1 MPRMLLLMVFSLLTD
16 CGSSNEIQPRAL
28 SFEREYGSGSGV
40 AFSSSSQQVY
50 GPITAVQ
57 IYETSSYISGIGL
70 RFGTSWAYYGG
81 SSGTRIE
88 WYLLQDEHITQVS
101 GKTAS
106 YVNEL
111 IFLTNKGRMFRAGV
125 SSGTSFNSFPLYSG
139 SVLRFVSGRYSS
151 SILTSIGFHWDHYHV
166 RNRS

>member
-57 IYETSSYISGIGL
+57 IYETSSYISGYGFQNYLKATFHKQVTPELGL
-70 RFGTSWAYYGG
+70 DLA
-81 SSGTRIE
+81 
-88 WYLLQDEHITQVS
+88 
-101 GKTAS
+101 
-106 YVNEL
+106 
-111 IFLTNKGRMFRAGV
+111 RAGPIMAV
-125 SSGTSFNSFPLYSG
+125 Q
-139 SVLRFVSGRYSS
+139 VA
-151 SILTSIGFHWDHYHV
+151 HE
-166 RNRS
+166 